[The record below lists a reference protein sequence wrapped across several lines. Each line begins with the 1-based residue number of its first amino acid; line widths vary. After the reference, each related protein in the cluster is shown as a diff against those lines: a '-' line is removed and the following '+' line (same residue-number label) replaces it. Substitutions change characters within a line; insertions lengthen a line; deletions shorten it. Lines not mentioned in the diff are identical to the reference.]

1 MNRFRIN
8 LHPALFSFE
17 DAKSTYEAPEKENP
31 DTRINTENEWNNK
44 ERLNKKIRGL
54 VNCIRDVKFE
64 NRDDKISFKKYDKDW
79 KTIIERRVS
88 KKFNKQEYYAEKEL
102 PGSYKRIRTDSIIID
117 ENWNYKKSSEKSEFL
132 IKIER
137 ENAKNKRKR
146 IYFREFSN
154 QPGAYPEDEF
164 LLGDLIAEDVTPKK
178 VEDLSPEK
186 VHDELQKMRKE
197 QETLTDVQ
205 RADEL
210 MINLNNEFK

>member
-1 MNRFRIN
+1 MNRFRTK
-8 LHPALFSFE
+8 LHSALFSFE
-17 DAKSTYEAPEKENP
+17 DAKSTYEAPEKENH
-31 DTRINTENEWNNK
+31 DTRINTENERNNK
-44 ERLNKKIRGL
+44 ERLNKGIKDL
-54 VNCIRDVKFE
+54 VNRIRNVEFK
-64 NRDDKISFKKYDKDW
+64 NGDDKISFKKYDKDW

-137 ENAKNKRKR
+137 ENAKNKRNR
-146 IYFREFSN
+146 LYSRDHPN
-154 QPGAYPEDEF
+154 QLGIPPED
-164 LLGDLIAEDVTPKK
+164 INYRVEDATPKK

-210 MINLNNEFK
+210 MINLNNKFK